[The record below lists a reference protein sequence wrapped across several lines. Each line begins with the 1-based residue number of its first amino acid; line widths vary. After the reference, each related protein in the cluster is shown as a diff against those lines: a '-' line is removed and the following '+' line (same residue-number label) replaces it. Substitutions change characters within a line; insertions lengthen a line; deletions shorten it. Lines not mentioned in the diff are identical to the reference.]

1 MLNFVL
7 DYLQSVMTDPSFFFA
22 NFVFLA
28 GMILLLNHPPKTR
41 RDWGVQTLEL
51 LGIFAVWFSCW
62 AVLRLF
68 SDSALVGTCSN
79 AIAVLFCAIFFR
91 SYSRPVRLIC
101 SMTYLSTY
109 IILGGLRMQIVSLF
123 TDPNVT
129 ITGFLVSP
137 AIIAVILFL
146 KRWHIGS
153 VETPPTGYVVLM
165 VTISVLS
172 ALLQLYNLSIQYEMS
187 DENHIMLLVNS
198 IFLLVQLMAYY
209 MYYVI
214 GREFAARQELLAL
227 QHREELDQDILATAK
242 QTYEALNTVRH
253 EIRNHDDYMKC
264 LLESGDYEGLKRYF
278 DQYQAENAEIIRF
291 IHSGNRQVDAIVNNR
306 ITRANLLGVQV
317 ETVLAVPEELPFVEK
332 DLCSLISNLLDNGIE
347 ACAEIGPEEGD
358 KTLRFQIRQSGNYLF
373 LRTENP
379 VAPGKISPERR
390 LTLKTTK
397 ADRSLHGYGTR
408 IIQSIAEKYNGAVK
422 FSQEENLFLVDV
434 MLLLRERQAE

>member
-1 MLNFVL
+1 MLNIVL
-7 DYLQSVMTDPSFFFA
+7 DYLQSVMTNASFFFS

-28 GMILLLNHPPKTR
+28 GIILLLNQPPKTR
-41 RDWGVQTLEL
+41 RDWGVQCLEL
-51 LGIFAVWFSCW
+51 AGVFAVWFVCW
-62 AVLRLF
+62 AILRSF

-79 AIAVLFCAIFFR
+79 AIAVLFCAILLR

-101 SMTYLSTY
+101 SVTYLSTY
-109 IILGGLRMQIVSLF
+109 TILCGLMMQIVSLLID
-123 TDPNVT
+123 TSGA
-129 ITGFLVSP
+129 ITGFLTCPVT
-137 AIIAVILFL
+137 IAVVLFL

-153 VETPPTGYVVLM
+153 VETPPTGYAVLM

-214 GREFAARQELLAL
+214 GRESAARQVLLAL
-227 QHREELDQDILATAK
+227 QHREELDSDILATAK

-291 IHSGNRQVDAIVNNR
+291 VHSGNRQVDAIVNNR

-317 ETVLAVPEELPFVEK
+317 ETVLAVPEELPFGEK

-347 ACAEIGPEEGD
+347 ACAEIGPEEGE

-390 LTLKTTK
+390 LTLQTTK
-397 ADRSLHGYGTR
+397 ADGSLHGYGTK
-408 IIQSIAEKYNGAVK
+408 IIQSIAEKYNGAAK
-422 FSQEENLFLVDV
+422 FSQTENIFQVDV
-434 MLLLRERQAE
+434 MLLLRERQAG